1 MKRKISIILNT
12 LIFVLVSFATI
23 SMIFNFN
30 IMSRSEEVRAF
41 TAANLS
47 AFKYYTVDSNV
58 FGGLLALVYI
68 FFEIALAKGKI
79 TRLPKLLHLLRL
91 AAATGLTLTMLVTA
105 FFLIP
110 QFGENWAILYI
121 DNNFFFHLTV
131 PLLSIITFI
140 FFEPDTDDISLKD
153 SLFGIITM
161 AIYAVFYT
169 INIIAHLNSGNP
181 LKDYDWYGFLGGKLT
196 NAIIAIPAML
206 LITWSISL
214 GLWILNRKIN
224 SKKSSQTQST
234 KEKSE

>member
-1 MKRKISIILNT
+1 MKKAKVSIVLNS
-12 LIFVLVSFATI
+12 LIFLLVAFATTC
-23 SMIFNFN
+23 MIFGVN

-58 FGGLLALVYI
+58 LGAVVALVYI
-68 FFEIALAKGKI
+68 YFEIALAKGKI
-79 TRLPKLLHLLRL
+79 TRIPKLLHLIRL

-110 QFGENWAILYI
+110 QFGEHWYILYI

-140 FFEPDTDDISLKD
+140 FFEPGTDDISLKD

-161 AIYAVFYT
+161 AIYGVAYT
-169 INIIAHLNSGNP
+169 INVFVHLGNGHP

-196 NAIIAIPAML
+196 NAVIAIPAML

-214 GLWILNRKIN
+214 ALWGGN
-224 SKKSSQTQST
+224 KKASS
-234 KEKSE
+234 

>member
-1 MKRKISIILNT
+1 MKNKISIALNSI
-12 LIFVLVSFATI
+12 IFVLVAFATTC
-23 SMIFNFN
+23 MIFGVN

-58 FGGLLALVYI
+58 FGALVTLVYVC
-68 FFEIALAKGKI
+68 FEIALARGKI
-79 TRLPKLLHLLRL
+79 ERLPKILHLLRL

-110 QFGENWAILYI
+110 QFGEHWYILYI

-140 FFEPDTDDISLKD
+140 FFEGDTGISLKD

-161 AIYAVFYT
+161 ATYAVFYT
-169 INIIAHLNSGNP
+169 INVFAHLGNGHP
-181 LKDYDWYGFLGGKLT
+181 LKDYDWYGFLGGKIT
-196 NAIIAIPAML
+196 NAVIAIPAML
-206 LITWSISL
+206 LITWGISL
-214 GLWILNRKIN
+214 ALWGGN
-224 SKKSSQTQST
+224 KKVN
-234 KEKSE
+234 KHNKSN